1 MGISLIY
8 SSAIALPGQQPLER
22 AAIQQD
28 PSSNFA
34 STSAGAEPL
43 TSSGLDL
50 DEVLIRL
57 RHPNAGVR
65 RDSLGGVKEILK
77 IRSGVEVGRVMRA
90 LGGMVADDD
99 ASVRKGLLGLLDWY
113 FSITPEVSYSSIKT
127 VLR

>member
-113 FSITPEVSYSSIKT
+113 FSITPEASYSSIKT